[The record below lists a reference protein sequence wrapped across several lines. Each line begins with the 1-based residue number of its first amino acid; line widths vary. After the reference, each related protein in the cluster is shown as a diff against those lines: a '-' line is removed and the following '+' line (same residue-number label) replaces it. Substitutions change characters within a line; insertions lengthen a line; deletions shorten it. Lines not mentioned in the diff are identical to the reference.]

1 VRDLFTG
8 SQKWRIVLGIEL
20 FILLLVIGS
29 LFVPNR
35 VITPNEG
42 YEPSGNFVLEE
53 YYSLKPGTYDVTIHY
68 QATEDGSLLE
78 LFEDVQEQNTLL
90 FGAVNLYSGDNTE
103 KCELWV
109 KRKTDTAKVQITY
122 GGAGYLDIYD
132 LEIKENHADSRMLLF
147 ILLLLF
153 AGVDG
158 LGFLW
163 EKRERIFGKSAVI
176 WAVLLAGW
184 VVASIPGM
192 VDYNLWGDDWGFHLL
207 RVEGLI
213 SGLRDGQF
221 PVRIQGNWLHGY
233 GYAVSVFY
241 SDLFMLIPA
250 FFRLIGFT
258 VSTANRMFYMCIT
271 LATLLIAYYS
281 FQKIFQR
288 KEISCVGAVLYVLA
302 SYRMHNLY
310 MRSAVGEAVAMTFLP
325 LIVYGFY
332 RILVKEVPENREDY
346 LRSWIPLTFGL
357 TGVIQSHV
365 ITCEMLAFCI
375 LVLCLVRIKRVFRRE
390 TFGLLV
396 KTVVVTVLVNFWYL
410 VPFLDYMLTG
420 DFNISRSE
428 GMMIKSAGDYSV
440 YLSHLLFL
448 FYGQGT
454 QGKVTDI
461 GMGNTG
467 AFSVGAALL
476 LAVFTWAYLSF
487 TGKFSVRSCRTWQE
501 KKKCYAIQW
510 KGLQFKKPQKD
521 LWLEERQEEYRLA
534 QKAGKVGNIETKN
547 LQNYHEL
554 GCMSF
559 WYTVVLMLLAT
570 RYIPWDTLQ
579 NSNPIL
585 EKLIMS
591 MQFPYRFLS
600 LACVSASVL
609 VCALLSWFKEKK
621 SRVIYYSWLGLLT
634 GLALFFGLY
643 QTNMQLVTRG
653 FARVY
658 NKQSMGTIYV
668 SNGEYLPFGTD
679 IEGLK
684 CDKLESSEDVV
695 ITAYEKG
702 QDTLQTT
709 ITVVNTGADG
719 YAEIPVLY
727 YKGYQAKDEATG
739 ELLPVVG
746 GDNNVVRIEI
756 PAGYNGTL
764 YITFHSPW
772 YWRAAEAI
780 SAATILF
787 VLYSIVKCR
796 ASRKKQENNKGKD
809 STQPGAAQ
817 QNSVPQKNR
826 QQMKQQEKESSKGQK
841 KKEQT
846 KESNKQSGKEAEG
859 R

>member
-1 VRDLFTG
+1 
-8 SQKWRIVLGIEL
+8 
-20 FILLLVIGS
+20 
-29 LFVPNR
+29 
-35 VITPNEG
+35 
-42 YEPSGNFVLEE
+42 
-53 YYSLKPGTYDVTIHY
+53 
-68 QATEDGSLLE
+68 
-78 LFEDVQEQNTLL
+78 
-90 FGAVNLYSGDNTE
+90 
-103 KCELWV
+103 
-109 KRKTDTAKVQITY
+109 
-122 GGAGYLDIYD
+122 
-132 LEIKENHADSRMLLF
+132 M
-147 ILLLLF
+147 
-153 AGVDG
+153 
-158 LGFLW
+158 
-163 EKRERIFGKSAVI
+163 
-176 WAVLLAGW
+176 
-184 VVASIPGM
+184 
-192 VDYNLWGDDWGFHLL
+192 
-207 RVEGLI
+207 
-213 SGLRDGQF
+213 
-221 PVRIQGNWLHGY
+221 
-233 GYAVSVFY
+233 
-241 SDLFMLIPA
+241 
-250 FFRLIGFT
+250 
-258 VSTANRMFYMCIT
+258 
-271 LATLLIAYYS
+271 
-281 FQKIFQR
+281 
-288 KEISCVGAVLYVLA
+288 
-302 SYRMHNLY
+302 
-310 MRSAVGEAVAMTFLP
+310 
-325 LIVYGFY
+325 
-332 RILVKEVPENREDY
+332 
-346 LRSWIPLTFGL
+346 
-357 TGVIQSHV
+357 

-375 LVLCLVRIKRVFRRE
+375 LALCLVRIKRVFRRE

-396 KTVVVTVLVNFWYL
+396 KTVVVTALVNLWYL
-410 VPFLDYMLTG
+410 VSFLDYMLTG

-487 TGKFSVRSCRTWQE
+487 TGKFSVRSVKMQQE
-501 KKKCYAIQW
+501 KKKWY
-510 KGLQFKKPQKD
+510 GLQGKD
-521 LWLEERQEEYRLA
+521 
-534 QKAGKVGNIETKN
+534 
-547 LQNYHEL
+547 HEL
-554 GCMSF
+554 GVLSF
-559 WYTVVLMLLAT
+559 WYTVVLMLLTT

-585 EKLIMS
+585 ERLIMS

-600 LACVSASVL
+600 LACVSASML
-609 VCALLSWFKEKK
+609 ACALLSWFKEKESK
-621 SRVIYYSWLGLLT
+621 VFYYSWLGLLT

-684 CDKLESSEDVV
+684 CDKLGSSEDVV

-739 ELLPVVG
+739 ELLPVVS

-764 YITFHSPW
+764 HIAFHSPW

-780 SAATILF
+780 SAVAILF
-787 VLYSIVKCR
+787 VLYSIVKGR
-796 ASRKKQENNKGKD
+796 ASRKKQEDNKGKD
-809 STQPGAAQ
+809 GIQPGAAQ
-817 QNSVPQKNR
+817 QNSVQQENR
-826 QQMKQQEKESSKGQK
+826 RQMKQQEKESSKAQK

-846 KESNKQSGKEAEG
+846 KESNKQSGKEVEG

>member
-1 VRDLFTG
+1 MRDLFTG
-8 SQKWRIVLGIEL
+8 SQKWRRVLGIEL

-158 LGFLW
+158 LGLLW
-163 EKRERIFGKSAVI
+163 EKRERISGKSAVI

-233 GYAVSVFY
+233 GYGVSVFY

-288 KEISCVGAVLYVLA
+288 KEIGCVGAVLYVLA

-332 RILVKEVPENREDY
+332 RILVKEVPENREEY

-375 LVLCLVRIKRVFRRE
+375 LALCLVRIKRVFRRE

-476 LAVFTWAYLSF
+476 LVVFTWAYLSF

-510 KGLQFKKPQKD
+510 KGLQFKKSQKN
-521 LWLEERQEEYRLA
+521 LQLEERQEEYHLA

-570 RYIPWDTLQ
+570 RYIPWDALQ

-609 VCALLSWFKEKK
+609 ACALLSWFKEKGNK
-621 SRVIYYSWLGLLT
+621 VFYYSWLGLLT

-739 ELLPVVG
+739 KLLPVVS

-764 YITFHSPW
+764 HIAFHSPW
-772 YWRAAEAI
+772 YWRAAEGI
-780 SAATILF
+780 SVVAILF
-787 VLYSIVKCR
+787 VLYSIVKGS
-796 ASRKKQENNKGKD
+796 ASRKKQEDN
-809 STQPGAAQ
+809 QL
-817 QNSVPQKNR
+817 R
-826 QQMKQQEKESSKGQK
+826 
-841 KKEQT
+841 
-846 KESNKQSGKEAEG
+846 KEAEG

>member
-1 VRDLFTG
+1 M
-8 SQKWRIVLGIEL
+8 LGIEL
-20 FILLLVIGS
+20 FLLLLVIGS
-29 LFVPNR
+29 LFVPNK
-35 VITPNEG
+35 IIAPNEG
-42 YEPSGNFVLEE
+42 YEPSGDFVLEE

-68 QATEDGSLLE
+68 QATEDGSLFE

-122 GGAGYLDIYD
+122 GGVGYLDIYD

-147 ILLLLF
+147 ILILFF

-158 LGFLW
+158 LGLLW
-163 EKRERIFGKSAVI
+163 EKRERISRKSAVI
-176 WAVLLAGW
+176 WAVLLTGW

-288 KEISCVGAVLYVLA
+288 KEIGCVGAVLYVLA

-325 LIVYGFY
+325 LIVYGFC
-332 RILVKEVPENREDY
+332 RILVKDIPENRKEY
-346 LRSWIPLTFGL
+346 LKSWIPLTLGL

-375 LVLCLVRIKRVFRRE
+375 LALCLVRIKRVFRRK

-396 KTVVVTVLVNFWYL
+396 KTVVVTALVNLWYL

-487 TGKFSVRSCRTWQE
+487 TGKFSVRSVKIQQE
-501 KKKCYAIQW
+501 KKKWYGFRW
-510 KGLQFKKPQKD
+510 KGMQFKKPQKE
-521 LWLEERQEEYRLA
+521 LRLEEQ
-534 QKAGKVGNIETKN
+534 QKENDVEQRTGKVEKLEAKN
-547 LQNYHEL
+547 LWNYHEL
-554 GCMSF
+554 GVLSF

-570 RYIPWDTLQ
+570 RYIPWDALQ
-579 NSNPIL
+579 NSNPVL

-600 LACVSASVL
+600 LACVSASML
-609 VCALLSWFKEKK
+609 ACALLSWFQEKESK
-621 SRVIYYSWLGLLT
+621 VFYYSWLGLLT

-739 ELLPVVG
+739 ELLPVVS

-764 YITFHSPW
+764 HIAFHSPW

-780 SAATILF
+780 SAVAILF
-787 VLYSIVKCR
+787 VLYSIVKGR
-796 ASRKKQENNKGKD
+796 ASRKEQEDNKGKD
-809 STQPGAAQ
+809 SIQPGAAQ
-817 QNSVPQKNR
+817 QNSVQQENR
-826 QQMKQQEKESSKGQK
+826 RQMKQQEKESSKAQK

-846 KESNKQSGKEAEG
+846 KESNKQSGKEVEG